1 MFFFVCFLAMKYCKI
16 ILAKF
21 SFFIL
26 FSFFVMLFTNCSNDK
41 SSDSTEDEQFLQSS
55 AEIQESSSSTIV
67 DIPELKPDTS
77 KNFIYLSASSK
88 KATLGTDDET
98 ARFKDHHSMDVLL
111 NYNFYMGKHEATR
124 AEYCE
129 LMNCKYSKDSANY
142 PQVNI
147 TYYDVVLFANA
158 LSKKNHYDTVY
169 TYNKAE
175 FDSDGKC
182 FFLENLVVHYDHDG
196 FRLPTEAEW
205 IYAASQQ
212 WAPAKSWN
220 ADNSN
225 HSAHEVCTAPGQDS
239 TAFCD
244 MEGNVMEWVGD
255 WSGKLFDTTITD
267 YAGAPSPNVFAE
279 RVLKGGSFN
288 NEIIGIN
295 MFARSDVYTVTSTSQ
310 SDYVGFRLARGVIP
324 NVTFL
329 NAGGS
334 SINVVINTL
343 ATTSDVSKIAGTKKV
358 KLVFRN
364 DITGNLAFVYYRD
377 GETAVEI
384 ADTIDSYHPDISP
397 DGKYVAFCTK
407 AEGTSGKSSLYVRK
421 IDESGSGL
429 VKLDV
434 ESAAIPRFRV
444 LPDGDTVI
452 VYVTDADINSNLAK
466 WKSYSTWQVPF
477 SAGQFGTPQKLFDGS
492 YNGGVSENGQ
502 LAVSG
507 ARLLRSRIEGEEKV
521 WYNGEQ
527 ACNVSLSTDG
537 TSRTLFLD
545 FAGKTGQKF
554 VGETYKTHQ
563 RILVADSNGTLLS
576 SIASPSG
583 YTFDHSEWVRNAN
596 LSVATLT
603 NVNGAHEKIV
613 LIDMENG
620 TVVNLVESEELW
632 HPSMWIDHANPR
644 NIKSSSSS
652 KNEER
657 STKSSSSLKET
668 SSSSSAKESSSTEE
682 QSSSSKV
689 VVKSSSSSLQS
700 VSLSSEKN
708 SSSSSIQI
716 APSSSEN
723 SSSSSVIQVNTS
735 SSEKGSSSSEEKDS
749 SSSENS
755 SSSLESSSSSSSIEP
770 VDEPDLIYTEFDED
784 SAGIYSKSGSAKED
798 LIMRYKMELLWQ
810 YKNESNVVVI
820 GSSRPM
826 DAVISNNFSEQFN
839 VVNLAQT
846 PNSIYGS
853 RDFFKNYIY
862 KHFTK
867 MKYLIISL
875 DIDFWYK
882 NSATDNFFY
891 SSYQRYEGYIYDKKH
906 NYWEGYNTDGLWQA
920 SMDSPGSS
928 QLDFYIEEKGRY
940 SIDTCAKN
948 WVPVTYTNEKEFDTK
963 ASMNVLK
970 EIIEMSAQRNIT
982 VIGVIFPMSPKFKE
996 TKTYGRYGLL
1006 RTAATGLIEDLKN
1019 LETVYSNFVFF
1030 DENKFGDHDYTSNMF
1045 VDVQHLCPE
1054 GAKVITSRLDSLLQ
1068 SLEH

>member
-1 MFFFVCFLAMKYCKI
+1 MYIFWTMKYCKI

-55 AEIQESSSSTIV
+55 AEIQESSSSNIV

-182 FFLENLVVHYDHDG
+182 FFLENLVVHYNLDG

-205 IYAASQQ
+205 IYAASQN
-212 WAPAKSWN
+212 WNPAKSWN
-220 ADNSN
+220 ASTST
-225 HSAHEVCTAPGQDS
+225 HVAHEVCSITGLDS

-255 WSGKLFDTTITD
+255 WSGNLFDTTITN
-267 YAGAPSPNVFAE
+267 YAGASSQNGFGE
-279 RVLKGGSFN
+279 RILKGGSFN
-288 NEIIGIN
+288 SEITGITK
-295 MFARSDVYTVTSTSQ
+295 FSRTDVYTVTSTSFA
-310 SDYVGFRLARGVIP
+310 DYVGFRLARGIIP
-324 NVTFL
+324 NVIFL
-329 NAGGS
+329 DAAGS
-334 SINVVINTL
+334 SVKVVISAL
-343 ATTSDVSKIAGTKKV
+343 ATTSDVSKITGTKRV

-364 DITGNLAFVYYRD
+364 DVTGNLAFIYYRD
-377 GETAVEI
+377 GAVAAEI

-407 AEGTSGKSSLYVRK
+407 AEGISGKSDLYVRK

-429 VKLDV
+429 VKLNV

-444 LPDGDTVI
+444 LPSGDTVI
-452 VYVTDADINSNLAK
+452 VYVTDAGVNTELAT
-466 WKSYSTWQVPF
+466 WKSNSTWQVPF
-477 SAGQFGTPQKLFDGS
+477 SNGKFGTPQKLYDGS
-492 YNGGVSENGQ
+492 YNGGVSENGR

-507 ARLLRSRIEGEEKV
+507 ARLLRTKNEGEEKV

-545 FAGKTGQKF
+545 FAGETGQKF
-554 VGETYKTHQ
+554 VGESYKTHQ
-563 RILVADSNGTLLS
+563 RILVADSNGSLVS
-576 SIASPSG
+576 SVASPSG

-603 NVNGAHEKIV
+603 NVNGVHEKIV

-620 TVVNLVESEELW
+620 TIVNLVESDELW
-632 HPSMWIDHANPR
+632 HPSMWIEKKNP
-644 NIKSSSSS
+644 
-652 KNEER
+652 
-657 STKSSSSLKET
+657 
-668 SSSSSAKESSSTEE
+668 
-682 QSSSSKV
+682 
-689 VVKSSSSSLQS
+689 
-700 VSLSSEKN
+700 
-708 SSSSSIQI
+708 QI
-716 APSSSEN
+716 A
-723 SSSSSVIQVNTS
+723 
-735 SSEKGSSSSEEKDS
+735 SSSSEPEKKSTES
-749 SSSENS
+749 SG
-755 SSSLESSSSSSSIEP
+755 SLEISSSSSSSTPTQTNSSNSKSSSSLANSSSSLSSSSSSILQT
-770 VDEPDLIYTEFDED
+770 VSSSSLIYIESNKD
-784 SAGIYSKSGSAKED
+784 STGVYSITGSSQHD

-862 KHFTK
+862 RHFTK
-867 MKYLIISL
+867 IKYLIISL

-882 NSATDNFFY
+882 NSSTDNFFY
-891 SSYQRYEGYIYDKKH
+891 SSYQRYKGYIYDKNH
-906 NYWEGYNTDGLWQA
+906 NYWEGYNTENLWQA

-928 QLDFYIEEKGRY
+928 QLDFFIEEKGRY
-940 SIDTCAKN
+940 SIDTCAKD
-948 WVPVTYTNEKEFDTK
+948 WAPVTYTNENEFSTKE
-963 ASMNVLK
+963 SMSVLK

-996 TKTYGRYGLL
+996 TKTYGHYGLL
-1006 RTAATGLIEDLKN
+1006 RTAATGLVEELKN
-1019 LETVYSNFVFF
+1019 LETAYPNFVFF
-1030 DENKFGDHDYTSNMF
+1030 DENKFGDHDYTSDMF

-1068 SLEH
+1068 TLEH

>member
-1 MFFFVCFLAMKYCKI
+1 
-16 ILAKF
+16 
-21 SFFIL
+21 
-26 FSFFVMLFTNCSNDK
+26 MLFTNCSNDK

-55 AEIQESSSSTIV
+55 AKIQESSSSTIV

-205 IYAASQQ
+205 IYAASLN
-212 WAPAKSWN
+212 WNPAKSWN
-220 ADNSN
+220 ASSST
-225 HSAHEVCTAPGQDS
+225 HAAHEVCSITGLDS

-255 WSGKLFDTTITD
+255 WSGNLFDTTITN
-267 YAGAPSPNVFAE
+267 YAGASLQNGFGE
-279 RVLKGGSFN
+279 RILKGGSFN
-288 NEIIGIN
+288 SEITGIN
-295 MFARSDVYTVTSTSQ
+295 KFSRTDVYTVTSTSFA
-310 SDYVGFRLARGVIP
+310 DYVGFRLVRGIIP
-324 NVTFL
+324 NVIFL
-329 NAGGS
+329 DAAGS
-334 SINVVINTL
+334 SVKVVINAL
-343 ATTSDVSKIAGTKKV
+343 ATTSDVSKITGTKRV

-364 DITGNLAFVYYRD
+364 DVTGNLAFIYYRD
-377 GETAVEI
+377 GVVAAEI

-407 AEGTSGKSSLYVRK
+407 AEGISGKSNLYVRK
-421 IDESGSGL
+421 IDESGSNL
-429 VKLDV
+429 VKLNV

-444 LPDGDTVI
+444 LPNGDTVI
-452 VYVTDADINSNLAK
+452 VYVTDAGVNTELAT

-477 SAGQFGTPQKLFDGS
+477 SNGKFGTPQKLYDGS
-492 YNGGVSENGQ
+492 YNGGVSENGK
-502 LAVSG
+502 LAVGG
-507 ARLLRSRIEGEEKV
+507 ARLLRANIDGIDEKV
-521 WYNGEQ
+521 WYNEEQ

-545 FAGKTGQKF
+545 FAGETGQKF
-554 VGETYKTHQ
+554 VGESYKTHQ
-563 RILVADSNGTLLS
+563 RILVADSNGSLVS
-576 SIASPSG
+576 SVASPSS

-603 NVNGAHEKIV
+603 NVNGVHEKIV

-632 HPSMWIDHANPR
+632 HPSMWIENKNPQ
-644 NIKSSSSS
+644 IMSSPSEPEKTSTESSGSLEISSSSS
-652 KNEER
+652 SNIASSS
-657 STKSSSSLKET
+657 STPTQTNSSNSESSSSL
-668 SSSSSAKESSSTEE
+668 A
-682 QSSSSKV
+682 
-689 VVKSSSSSLQS
+689 
-700 VSLSSEKN
+700 
-708 SSSSSIQI
+708 
-716 APSSSEN
+716 
-723 SSSSSVIQVNTS
+723 
-735 SSEKGSSSSEEKDS
+735 
-749 SSSENS
+749 NS
-755 SSSLESSSSSSSIEP
+755 SSSLSSSSSSIFQTTSSSS
-770 VDEPDLIYTEFDED
+770 LIYIEFNED
-784 SAGIYSKSGSAKED
+784 SAGVYSTTNYSQHD
-798 LIMRYKMELLWQ
+798 YIMRYKMELLWQ

-853 RDFFKNYIY
+853 REFFKNYIY

-875 DIDFWYK
+875 DIDFWWK
-882 NSATDNFFY
+882 DLSRDNFFY
-891 SSYQRYEGYIYDKKH
+891 SSYQKFKGYIYDKNH
-906 NYWEGYNTDGLWQA
+906 NYWDGYNTENLWRA
-920 SMDSPGSS
+920 SQDSPGSS
-928 QLDFYIEEKGRY
+928 SLDLFIEDKGYYSQDQCATKWVSATTINDSTIFDNHPEYIE
-940 SIDTCAKN
+940 N
-948 WVPVTYTNEKEFDTK
+948 
-963 ASMNVLK
+963 SMNVLK
-970 EIIEMSAQRNIT
+970 EIIELSAQRNVT
-982 VIGVIFPMSPKFKE
+982 VIGIIFPMSPGYKQ
-996 TKTYGRYGLL
+996 TGAYGRYGL
-1006 RTAATGLIEDLKN
+1006 RRSIATGLVDDLKN
-1019 LETVYSNFVFF
+1019 LEKTYNNFVFF

-1045 VDVQHLCPE
+1045 VDAQHLCPE
-1054 GAKVITSRLDSLLQ
+1054 GAKVMTSRLDSLLQ
-1068 SLEH
+1068 NLKH